1 MKRKLTILIIIV
13 LIIAI
18 IITGSFIMLPR
29 QQRLKEGVVAT
40 VNGTEILEEEY
51 NKLLNYYLSALR
63 DKHNLVDDELNKDI
77 GTGMTLLDSLKSDVL
92 DTIILSKIIAE
103 EAEANNIKVDEA
115 EFQKLYKENHL
126 KLMEEDENYRKIIE
140 ENEIDEDFVKDQI
153 RKDLLG
159 YQYKIFYLDKIEITD
174 EIAKTFYEENI
185 QIYNMDRVKVKHIVV
200 DEEQLAKDII
210 KKLEAGEDFEELAKE
225 YSKEPAAQQTGG
237 ELDYFSRDANM
248 APEFKEAAFSLEIGK
263 ISEPVKTEFG
273 YHVIIVEDK
282 IEETVEFED
291 AKEGIKYSLK
301 ESGYQNHIGEIFEK
315 ADIVKK
321 NEL

>member
-1 MKRKLTILIIIV
+1 MKRKLTILIITV

-29 QQRLKEGVVAT
+29 RQRLKEGVVAT

-51 NKLLNYYLSALR
+51 SKLLNYYLSALR
-63 DKHNLVDDELNKDI
+63 DKHNLADDELNKDI

-126 KLMEEDENYRKIIE
+126 KLMEEDEDYRKIIE
-140 ENEIDEDFVKDQI
+140 ENEIDEDFVKDQM

-225 YSKEPAAQQTGG
+225 YSKEPVAQQTGG

>member
-18 IITGSFIMLPR
+18 IITGIFIMLPR

-63 DKHNLVDDELNKDI
+63 DKHNLADDELNKDI

-126 KLMEEDENYRKIIE
+126 KLMEEDEDYRKIIE